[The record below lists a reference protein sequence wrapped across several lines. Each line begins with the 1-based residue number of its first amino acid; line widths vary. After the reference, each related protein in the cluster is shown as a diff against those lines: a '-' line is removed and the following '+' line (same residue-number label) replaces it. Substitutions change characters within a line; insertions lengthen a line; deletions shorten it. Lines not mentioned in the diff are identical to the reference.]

1 MHTLNKFYSI
11 KFQGEIPGFYWIIA
25 LRFIYFAELSNK
37 SIFVRIVY
45 SLNYIHDCIDIL
57 SFRNMTIENF
67 SSYLQNCF
75 VKLKEKLLNIWFI
88 NQFLW
93 NSFEFHEDITYYKV
107 LSNICTTQKTPPN
120 YSLLYLL
127 YFGC

>member
-25 LRFIYFAELSNK
+25 LRFIYFAKLSNK

-45 SLNYIHDCIDIL
+45 SLDYIHDCNDIFSL
-57 SFRNMTIENF
+57 LGRNMTIENF

-75 VKLKEKLLNIWFI
+75 VKLKEKLSNIYKS
-88 NQFLW
+88 NLR
-93 NSFEFHEDITYYKV
+93 NSFEFHKEI
-107 LSNICTTQKTPPN
+107 I
-120 YSLLYLL
+120 YLL
-127 YFGC
+127 LSFIKYLNNPTNTTEQ